1 MLLTVRCYF
10 PCCRSETSD
19 GSTPYDIDLQLRVF
33 SPGYI
38 PATPMGIETEGYN
51 WRGDWNPETAYGL
64 SYYIT

>member
-1 MLLTVRCYF
+1 MWFACS
-10 PCCRSETSD
+10 SETSD
-19 GSTPYDIDLQLRVF
+19 GSAPYEIDLTLKTY

-51 WRGDWNPETAYGL
+51 KDGDWNPQTAYGL